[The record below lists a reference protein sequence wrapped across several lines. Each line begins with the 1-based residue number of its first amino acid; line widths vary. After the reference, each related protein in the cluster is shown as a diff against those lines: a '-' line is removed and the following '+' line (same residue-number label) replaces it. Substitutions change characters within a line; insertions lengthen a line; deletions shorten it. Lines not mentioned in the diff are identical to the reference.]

1 MGGKIE
7 GGRLGTLGL
16 ELSGYRWGEGGWETG
31 TKELNGIS
39 KLVQDQFKAI
49 EMDATSM
56 ATPFKNN

>member
-1 MGGKIE
+1 MKNKTCDI
-7 GGRLGTLGL
+7 LVVF
-16 ELSGYRWGEGGWETG
+16 GYGETG